1 MRSCLILLLFCP
13 LAVHAQ
19 DLVAKSD
26 AKTPEEERKCFKL
39 PTGFTA
45 QLVVSEP
52 DIDKPMQ
59 MAYDTKGRMWVTSSH
74 HYPWATEPGKG
85 TDKLVVLSDFDENG
99 KAKKVTVFDDK
110 LNIPIGVLP
119 LADGKSVI
127 VGECG
132 KILKLTDTDGDGKA
146 DLRETLYEGFGYR
159 DTHGMTNSYTLMPDG
174 WVYACHGFANDS
186 KVKGKDGHEI
196 TMNSG
201 HTFRFKT
208 DGSRLEVFTRGQVN
222 PFGIAVDPWGNL
234 YTADC
239 HSKPITQLIRG
250 AYYDSFG
257 KPHDGLGYAPHVIN
271 HLHDSTGL
279 CGLTY
284 YQYNQ
289 FPKEWHHV
297 MFLGNVVTGRINVD
311 KIEWNGSTP
320 SGKALP
326 DFLVSSDPWFRPV
339 DIKPAPDGTLLVAD
353 FYNKIIGHYE
363 VDLKHP
369 GRDRNRGR
377 IWRIVYT
384 GAKHSDTF
392 EAPKD
397 AAEIA
402 KIRVLAEAKELT
414 ADNRLSLIG
423 NLKQDARLA
432 RAAVDVMTAQPHA
445 DFAEPLLTLASTV
458 NPKDTHLKHATMV
471 ALAKSAAKN
480 EDVFEQLLLS
490 TYKNEIHLLVLFDV
504 AMISPTNNAL
514 VTYARQ
520 IIKKPFTHAQR
531 KVFLQKCI
539 AVDPSLADRTIQE
552 IRETMESTK
561 ALSEEHLDLL
571 ILACRGFP
579 QGDQASGFPICRADL
594 QVIQVIEWL
603 LTAND
608 DKQKDQAIRLFRV
621 AAPHLSHVRARILVQ
636 KFMDEYDTKKLST
649 AQREAIIESCQ
660 FFLTSKFTA
669 GVRNFVVG
677 QSISDT
683 VLSPMFR
690 SSSVLKL
697 ASKLSST
704 ELIQISKLFKTS
716 PYSANVNY
724 ALSMASDNFGADL
737 LLTTIKAGEA
747 PARLLQE
754 AAVLEKLKAAK
765 VKDLD
770 TKIKELTKGL
780 PAPEK
785 RIDDLLKARVAG
797 YSKAKTDMAKGQMVF
812 KNTCAACHQMNS
824 EGGKVGPQLDGVGI
838 RGLDRLVEDTLDPSR
853 NVDHIFRQ
861 TRLDLVD
868 GSLVLGLL
876 LREDGGN
883 YIMANDQG
891 KEVPIRKVDVE
902 KRTTNN
908 LSAMPAN
915 IDTTIPEADYY
926 HLIRYLLEQRAK

>member
-1 MRSCLILLLFCP
+1 MRFSLFLLLLYP
-13 LAVHAQ
+13 LAVQAQ
-19 DLVAKSD
+19 DLVAKSE
-26 AKTPEEERKCFKL
+26 AKTPDEECKSFKL
-39 PTGFTA
+39 PPGFTA
-45 QLVVSEP
+45 QLVASEP

-59 MAYDTKGRMWVTSSH
+59 MAYDTKGRLWVTSSH

-85 TDKLVVLSDFDENG
+85 SDKLVVLSDFDENG

-119 LADGKSVI
+119 LGDGKSVI

-132 KILKLTDTDGDGKA
+132 RILKLTDTDGDGKA
-146 DLRETLYEGFGYR
+146 DQRETLYEGFGYR

-186 KVKGKDGHEI
+186 KVKGKDGHEV

-201 HTFRFKT
+201 NTFRFRP

-234 YTADC
+234 YSADC

-284 YQYNQ
+284 YQANQ

-297 MFLGNVVTGRINVD
+297 MFLGNVVTSRINID
-311 KIEWNGSTP
+311 RIEWNGSTP

-339 DIKPAPDGTLLVAD
+339 DIKTAPDGTLVVAD

-377 IWRIVYT
+377 IWRIVFT

-392 EAPKD
+392 EIPKD

-402 KIRVLAEAKELT
+402 QIRALAEAKELT

-432 RAAVDVMTAQPHA
+432 RTAVDVMTAQPHA
-445 DFAEPLLTLASTV
+445 DFAEPLLVLACTV
-458 NPKDTHLKHATMV
+458 KPEDTHMKHATMV
-471 ALAKSAAKN
+471 ALAKCSRQSGKTFEKILKLAETDNTALV
-480 EDVFEQLLLS
+480 VF
-490 TYKNEIHLLVLFDV
+490 FDV
-504 AMISPTNNAL
+504 AMMEPS
-514 VTYARQ
+514 VE
-520 IIKKPFTHAQR
+520 IIKKYYLAINQLEFSQDQR
-531 KVFLQKCI
+531 LRFMVLCASKHPAYAREPIRVIQKSIASNKKISPEELQLLLAACRAYPQSDPHVYGSPCWCDDVIDDLINDAMKL
-539 AVDPSLADRTIQE
+539 PSLWTDPLFQVLRDATPK
-552 IRETMESTK
+552 MS
-561 ALSEEHLDLL
+561 HLNSANLVEK
-571 ILACRGFP
+571 I
-579 QGDQASGFPICRADL
+579 ASGGIAWKPTAEQRAML
-594 QVIQVIEWL
+594 IEACVPFFDCK
-603 LTAND
+603 TSPSVKGYIID
-608 DKQKDQAIRLFRV
+608 G
-621 AAPHLSHVRARILVQ
+621 
-636 KFMDEYDTKKLST
+636 LST
-649 AQREAIIESCQ
+649 DTE
-660 FFLTSKFTA
+660 LTPA
-669 GVRNFVVG
+669 
-677 QSISDT
+677 
-683 VLSPMFR
+683 FR
-690 SSSVLKL
+690 SSILLKL
-697 ASKLSST
+697 TKQLST
-704 ELIQISKLFKTS
+704 TDLIQISKLFKTS

-724 ALSMASDNFGADL
+724 ALTMASDNFGADL

-754 AAVLEKLKAAK
+754 PSVLEKLKGAK
-765 VKDLD
+765 LKDAEAR
-770 TKIKELTKGL
+770 IKELTKGL
-780 PAPEK
+780 SAPEK

-797 YSKAKTDMAKGQMVF
+797 YAKAKTDVAKGQVVF
-812 KNTCAACHQMNS
+812 KNTCAACHQINS

-838 RGLDRLVEDTLDPSR
+838 RGVDRLVEDTLDPSR
-853 NVDHIFRQ
+853 NVDHAFRQ

-902 KRTTNN
+902 KHTTNN
-908 LSAMPAN
+908 ISAMPAN

-926 HLIRYLLEQRAK
+926 HLLRYLLEQRAK